1 MNKYKLTDVSYQK
14 VIYEA
19 IVEAETEDKALE
31 KADWVEVS
39 NELESNEIDCEVIN
53 E

>member
-19 IVEAETEDKALE
+19 IVEAETENEALE

-39 NELESNEIDCEVIN
+39 NELESNDIDCEVIN

>member
-1 MNKYKLTDVSYQK
+1 MKKYKFTDVSYQK

-19 IVEAETEDKALE
+19 LVEAETENEALK

-39 NELESNEIDCEVIN
+39 NELESNQIDCEVIK
-53 E
+53 

>member
-1 MNKYKLTDVSYQK
+1 MKKYKFTDVSYQK

-19 IVEAETEDKALE
+19 VVEAETEDEAID

-39 NELESNEIDCEVIN
+39 NELESNTIDCEVIK
-53 E
+53 